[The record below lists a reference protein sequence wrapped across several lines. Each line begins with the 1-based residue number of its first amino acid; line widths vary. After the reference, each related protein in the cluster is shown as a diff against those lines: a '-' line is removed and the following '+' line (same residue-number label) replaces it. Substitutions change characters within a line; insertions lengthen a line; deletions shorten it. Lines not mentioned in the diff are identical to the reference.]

1 MNKISFYPFSDK
13 TSQFAP
19 KPIPATKSVPE
30 WYKKQPGTIDESNF
44 IKQGMTSSTIK
55 RCMPIFDY
63 MTAGYII
70 SVPCD
75 IYIDATNP
83 EKIEWSVPQSMKP
96 FGSDMFASHAREQY
110 DHYPVDKD
118 LYHRDLFRIMPFW
131 SVKTPPGYSA
141 IFTHPIHKDPVPFL
155 AIGGLVDTDD
165 FITDGHLSFLI
176 QKDFVGVIKQGTP
189 LVQVIPFL
197 REDWEMETV
206 EPQQASKEVQTQRLN
221 LRSTFVNG
229 YRNKMRKIKEW
240 R

>member
-118 LYHRDLFRIMPFW
+118 LYHRYLFRIMPFW

>member
-1 MNKISFYPFSDK
+1 
-13 TSQFAP
+13 
-19 KPIPATKSVPE
+19 
-30 WYKKQPGTIDESNF
+30 
-44 IKQGMTSSTIK
+44 
-55 RCMPIFDY
+55 
-63 MTAGYII
+63 
-70 SVPCD
+70 
-75 IYIDATNP
+75 
-83 EKIEWSVPQSMKP
+83 
-96 FGSDMFASHAREQY
+96 
-110 DHYPVDKD
+110 
-118 LYHRDLFRIMPFW
+118 MPFW